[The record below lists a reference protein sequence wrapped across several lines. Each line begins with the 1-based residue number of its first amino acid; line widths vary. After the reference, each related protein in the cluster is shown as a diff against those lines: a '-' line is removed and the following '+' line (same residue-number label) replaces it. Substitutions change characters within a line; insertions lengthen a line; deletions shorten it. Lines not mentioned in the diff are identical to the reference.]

1 MSRFERGR
9 QSSYEVRLVKQL
21 GDGCGLVAWKVNK
34 NRNTLRVSHGG
45 PPTRVAVV
53 RAGGELALPIGS
65 PFVYDSK
72 MRKSITVIQEK
83 RKRGRPATGHDPMF
97 SLRLPLTLMERI
109 DKHAESRG
117 ESRSEVMRRFLE
129 FGLESESPTAKP
141 RRKRKED

>member
-1 MSRFERGR
+1 M
-9 QSSYEVRLVKQL
+9 
-21 GDGCGLVAWKVNK
+21 VA
-34 NRNTLRVSHGG
+34 LLDRV
-45 PPTRVAVV
+45 VVV
-53 RAGGELALPIGS
+53 RADGELPLPIGS
-65 PFVYDSK
+65 PFVYDTK

-141 RRKRKED
+141 RRVKPKAD